1 MMLKIV
7 KSISF
12 PKKSEASGKK
22 SGRPLTKQYLQKQKE
37 EPHGSPKNRTIA
49 FTCSQVR
56 TS

>member
-1 MMLKIV
+1 MMVKIV

-22 SGRPLTKQYLQKQKE
+22 SGRPLTKQYLQKE

>member
-1 MMLKIV
+1 MMVKIV